1 MIPNRHCIL
10 QAKNVQRASGNPY
23 LRRVWEVP
31 GPPIKE
37 IQAKLLCWLT
47 PESLKPLRL
56 NRRSQKLGD
65 GLDPGKLGLL
75 TLPVTI
81 AVVLSLVYR
90 RISRLSDMIRV
101 LESEKLLWIEPFK
114 VSKQALSKLLPCL
127 PADLFAQVFEP
138 VIAKVQSRADQ
149 LPIPISWESV
159 YQNFSAIGI
168 AEGSTLEA
176 VRIKLKANGDSTTG
190 FGGRIMIL
198 EGFHHPLVAT
208 RHPKNRTVHASMPLG
223 YFM

>member
-1 MIPNRHCIL
+1 MSR
-10 QAKNVQRASGNPY
+10 NPY

-31 GPPIKE
+31 GPPIEE

-47 PESLKPLRL
+47 PKSLKPLRL
-56 NRRSQKLGD
+56 TLDRKNCAMD
-65 GLDPGKLGLL
+65 GLGPGKLRLL
-75 TLPVTI
+75 TLPVTS

-90 RISRLSDMIRV
+90 RISRLSEVILV
-101 LESEKLLWIEPFK
+101 LESEGLLWVEPFK
-114 VSKQALSKLLPCL
+114 VSKQALSKRLACL

-138 VIAKVQSRADQ
+138 VIAKVQSRADK
-149 LPIPISWESV
+149 LPIPIGWESV

-176 VRIKLKANGDSTTG
+176 VSIKLKANGDSTTG
-190 FGGRIMIL
+190 LGGRIMIV

-208 RHPKNRTVHASMPLG
+208 RYTKNTTVHASMPLE
-223 YFM
+223 YFMYFSMIYIRQ